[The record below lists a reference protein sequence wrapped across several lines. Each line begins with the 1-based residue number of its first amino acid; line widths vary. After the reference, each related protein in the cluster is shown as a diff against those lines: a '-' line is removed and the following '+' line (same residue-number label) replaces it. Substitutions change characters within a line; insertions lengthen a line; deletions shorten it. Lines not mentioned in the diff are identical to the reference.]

1 MNGKTRYLGNIFI
14 DRLQRSLKYECVD
27 LHAWETGSRA
37 KAGGGRWITFYN
49 HLRPHARPSRTNA
62 RRDLLQLRR
71 INALIF
77 NERFED
83 IPNNEDSPNNRAC
96 KANSRRPKAIHGCIT
111 VSRQTIHKAPQTAE
125 RSRSAT

>member
-49 HLRPHARPSRTNA
+49 HLRPHAAHRGQTPA
-62 RRDLLQLRR
+62 V
-71 INALIF
+71 IYF
-77 NERFED
+77 NCVE
-83 IPNNEDSPNNRAC
+83 ST
-96 KANSRRPKAIHGCIT
+96 H
-111 VSRQTIHKAPQTAE
+111 
-125 RSRSAT
+125 